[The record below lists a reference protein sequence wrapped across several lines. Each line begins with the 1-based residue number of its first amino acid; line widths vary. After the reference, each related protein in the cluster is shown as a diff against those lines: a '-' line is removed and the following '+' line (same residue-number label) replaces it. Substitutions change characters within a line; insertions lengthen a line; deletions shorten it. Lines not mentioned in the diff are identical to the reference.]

1 MMAALWAWCLAY
13 PTLASVLGLIL
24 LLVTVLFIGA
34 LVGLRQLPPDTLGDI
49 SEIQALKPRHQAKHS
64 PSSPL
69 PWNRSGGNW
78 WPIP

>member
-24 LLVTVLFIGA
+24 LLVTVLFLLA
-34 LVGLRQLPPDTLGDI
+34 TCGLRRLSPDTLSDI
-49 SEIQALKPRHQAKHS
+49 SEIQALEPAHQAKHS
-64 PSSPL
+64 QSRPL